1 MDYAIKVDKL
11 SKNYQS
17 YVAVDNLSFEV
28 KKELYLGYLELM
40 EQGRVQVLNVYL
52 ELKR

>member
-11 SKNYQS
+11 SKS
-17 YVAVDNLSFEV
+17 YKGYAAIDNLSFEV
-28 KKELYLGYLELM
+28 KKGTVFGYLELM
-40 EQGRVQVLNVYL
+40 EQERVQVLNVYL